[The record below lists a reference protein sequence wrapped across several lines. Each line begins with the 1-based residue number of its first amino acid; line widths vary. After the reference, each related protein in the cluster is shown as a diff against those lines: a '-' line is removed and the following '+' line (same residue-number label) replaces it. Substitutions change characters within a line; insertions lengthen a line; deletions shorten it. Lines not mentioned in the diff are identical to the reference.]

1 MKRVVAYDKD
11 IVKEYSRI
19 TKPFSHRNVFILSKY
34 NKFFKNSK
42 KQKISLFFD
51 RMQQFVVNLV
61 ACINKV
67 EKGQNVW
74 SRYFVDLTA
83 LLCSG
88 LNIKFRT
95 IMIDNSR
102 SSVDVSTQNL
112 NEVVSDIN
120 EIRKIFT
127 TSNNCVIVIPVDY
140 CLLYNISDYIVL
152 IYNMD
157 NRLFDLPH
165 LWESKRLSVKTIK
178 DAKQIKREL
187 KQKEDMENILKRYN
201 EQMELDIF
209 NYDNYI
215 FSNLKLLEN
224 KIKKEQEFA
233 IKIDSVAE
241 VIITKNEVK
250 NKFDTSYFYI
260 DIIEEISCGCIVPL
274 IFRKV
279 GINLFNLLMSHRMY
293 LIIKIDRNEMTSLI
307 KTSDQFKN
315 ININNSIYNS
325 KMNVVDKKSETVI
338 GSISLAT
345 LIHLK
350 YNRKILSSVIKNDL
364 LMPVKSDLMYGDLT
378 TAQHIM

>member
-1 MKRVVAYDKD
+1 MKRVIAYDKN
-11 IVKEYSRI
+11 IIKEYSRI
-19 TKPFSHRNVFILSKY
+19 TKPFSFRKVFVLEKY
-34 NKFFKNSK
+34 NKFFKNGK

-51 RMQQFVVNLV
+51 EMQQFVVNLV

-67 EKGQNVW
+67 EKGQNAW

-95 IMIDNSR
+95 SMIDNSR
-102 SSVDVSTQNL
+102 ASVDVSTQNL
-112 NEVVSDIN
+112 NEIVSDIN
-120 EIRKIFT
+120 EIRKEFT

-165 LWESKRLSVKTIK
+165 LWESKKLSVKTVK
-178 DAKQIKREL
+178 DGKQIEREL
-187 KQKEDMENILKRYN
+187 KQKEDMENILNKYN
-201 EQMELDIF
+201 EQMELDVF

-215 FSNLKLLEN
+215 FSNLKLIEN
-224 KIKKEQEFA
+224 KIKKKQEFA

-241 VIITKNEVK
+241 IIITKNEMK
-250 NKFDTSYFYI
+250 NKFDTNYFYI

-293 LIIKIDRNEMTSLI
+293 LIIKIDRKKMTSLI
-307 KTSDQFKN
+307 KTSGQFKN

-325 KMNVVDKKSETVI
+325 KMEVVDKKLKIVI

-378 TAQHIM
+378 IAQHIM